1 MPTYQY
7 ECRECNYQFESFS
20 WVEDRMKPTKEKCKI
35 CGSKEVG
42 LGYIS
47 TNGSAP
53 AMRMDDNQR
62 IDKPHNTN
70 GFQDVME
77 RVANAAGVK
86 GTQYEK
92 HIRDKHMY

>member
-53 AMRMDDNQR
+53 AMRMDDNHR

-92 HIRDKHMY
+92 QIRDKHMY